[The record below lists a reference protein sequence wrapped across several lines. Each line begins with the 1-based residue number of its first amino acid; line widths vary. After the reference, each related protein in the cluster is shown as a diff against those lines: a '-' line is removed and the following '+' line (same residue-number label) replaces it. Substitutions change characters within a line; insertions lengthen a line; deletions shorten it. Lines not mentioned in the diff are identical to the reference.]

1 MCVNKTSLINL
12 NEQYLKY
19 TVIRLCCVKQYCT
32 RKAYLTAENG
42 LQDHNYMHFATSE
55 SHVTTTIKTGLFPL
69 LQQHNTNQ
77 RYFISS
83 PNQKWLRHQLD
94 VSQHTIRP
102 YSLRLHIQ
110 NPIHTSFIDAF
121 SSTSMV
127 CFSFGVFTV
136 RLIFLVGS

>member
-1 MCVNKTSLINL
+1 MCVNKTSLINP
-12 NEQYLKY
+12 NKKYLIY
-19 TVIRLCCVKQYCT
+19 SVIRLCCVKQHCIS
-32 RKAYLTAENG
+32 KAYLSVKNG
-42 LQDHNYMHFATSE
+42 LQGHHYMHFATSE

-69 LQQHNTNQ
+69 LQQHSTNQ

-83 PNQKWLRHQLD
+83 LNEKWLRHQLD
-94 VSQHTIRP
+94 VSQHIIRLH
-102 YSLRLHIQ
+102 SLRLHIQ

-136 RLIFLVGS
+136 RLIFLLVS